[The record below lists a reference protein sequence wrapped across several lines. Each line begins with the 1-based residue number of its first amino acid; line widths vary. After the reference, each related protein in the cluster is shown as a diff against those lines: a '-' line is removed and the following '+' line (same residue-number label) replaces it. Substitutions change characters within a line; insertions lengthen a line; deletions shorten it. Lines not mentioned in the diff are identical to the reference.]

1 MEDLRGRI
9 RRAAKEMK
17 GSNQRIAIYM
27 RDNYNDLEMLPI
39 NELAKRAGVSQST
52 VFRFSQTLGYSGY
65 PEMKM
70 QLSMQLQR
78 DKKPKKKLEI
88 EPGESSEEIN
98 HKLAGRY
105 KIVVDETSRM
115 LDDQLVAKTVEAFAK
130 TDQIVIYGAGASSV
144 AADALALKL
153 TRIGRQAVAVKDLH
167 MAMMRVVTAKPKTV
181 FVVISNWGQTRSVLE
196 LLRELKK
203 RKITRIVLTARAKS
217 QAARMASW
225 TLLTQDVG
233 EAHSRAAATTS
244 LVSQMYT
251 IDLLMFDY
259 VAQHYDEVIPI
270 IGQTAAAVKRFQR
283 RK

>member
-9 RRAAKEMK
+9 TRAAKEMR

-27 RDNYNDLEMLPI
+27 RDNYDDLKMLPI

-70 QLSMQLQR
+70 HLSMQLQQEE
-78 DKKPKKKLEI
+78 KPTKKLEI
-88 EPGESSEEIN
+88 EPGESSAEIN

-130 TDQIVIYGAGASSV
+130 TKQIVIYGAGASSV

-153 TRIGRQAVAVKDLH
+153 TRIGRQAVAVRDLH
-167 MAMMRVVTAKPKTV
+167 MAMMRVVTADPQTV
-181 FVVISNWGQTRSVLE
+181 FVVISNWGANSLSLRVIARTEEAGYDTNCVDVTGQVKCSTFVELDFADARRWRSP
-196 LLRELKK
+196 R
-203 RKITRIVLTARAKS
+203 TCGCYHFT
-217 QAARMASW
+217 
-225 TLLTQDVG
+225 G
-233 EAHSRAAATTS
+233 
-244 LVSQMYT
+244 
-251 IDLLMFDY
+251 
-259 VAQHYDEVIPI
+259 
-270 IGQTAAAVKRFQR
+270 
-283 RK
+283 